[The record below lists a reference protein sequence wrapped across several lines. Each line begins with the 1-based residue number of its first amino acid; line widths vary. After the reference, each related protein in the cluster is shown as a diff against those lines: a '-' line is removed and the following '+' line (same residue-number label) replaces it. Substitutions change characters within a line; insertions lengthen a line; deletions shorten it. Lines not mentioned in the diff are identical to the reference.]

1 MALAHQAN
9 ACYEPSYVYPEPQ
22 GSLIIRT
29 LFKYLVIGKIHEHSI
44 VRQPN
49 ICAVEPGLSREI
61 KLFLDQLNDD
71 FAFNTDDIRSSF
83 LLR

>member
-9 ACYEPSYVYPEPQ
+9 AFYELSYVYPEPQ
-22 GSLIIRT
+22 GPFIIRT

-49 ICAVEPGLSREI
+49 ICAVEPGLSRES

-71 FAFNTDDIRSSF
+71 SSFTTDDIRFAPS
-83 LLR
+83 R

>member
-29 LFKYLVIGKIHEHSI
+29 LFKYMVIGKTHGHSI
-44 VRQPN
+44 FKQFN
-49 ICAVEPGLSREI
+49 ICVVEPGISREN
-61 KLFLDQLNDD
+61 KLFPDQLNDD
-71 FAFNTDDIRSSF
+71 FSSTTDDIRFASS
-83 LLR
+83 R